1 MRKAQWH
8 RHMQGFTLIELLVV
22 LALMGVVF
30 SIALPR
36 LTGAV
41 AERNVRNARAAVA
54 NLYAKA
60 RVHAVQRRVPAT
72 LRFSGTVVLIT
83 VPKGAGL
90 DTLGAL
96 TNLGDQFQVA
106 VQVSGGP
113 VVIAPNGL
121 VRSGLPLR
129 AVFTRAGRAD
139 TLQLSGY
146 GQVQ

>member
-1 MRKAQWH
+1 MTWFR
-8 RHMQGFTLIELLVV
+8 RTGGFSLIELLVV
-22 LALMGVVF
+22 LALMGLLF

-41 AERNVRNARAAVA
+41 AQRDVRNARAATA

-72 LRFSGTVVLIT
+72 LRFSGDAVLIT
-83 VPKGAGL
+83 VPRGAGL
-90 DTLGAL
+90 DTLGGISD
-96 TNLGDQFQVA
+96 LGDQFRVA

-129 AVFTRAGRAD
+129 AVFTRAGKAD
-139 TLQLSGY
+139 TLDLTGY